1 LRFSIGNRSFDHR
14 EFNQNEKGDIMKN
27 SIFIMGVIAVFY
39 FALIASERS
48 FSQQQIKNKAITPE
62 ESDVLV
68 TTSAGAVPIPPPGPE
83 GTVMIGGGISTGG
96 PGVGTFQYAVGDV
109 GLDIAAKPVK
119 GAPYSAE
126 ATTETVQTLSDGNRI
141 QQKQSSMVYRDS
153 EGRTRREHSVGSIIP
168 LVGGDEPPQLIF
180 INDPVA
186 AVSYVLNPK
195 DHTANKIM
203 LPSGMRPP
211 TPLASGGSGT
221 VKPGKDVT
229 FEKKVIASVH
239 EEQFFFQ
246 NFRTQLDAKPET
258 EPLGKRIIEG
268 IEAEGT
274 RSILTIPAGQI
285 GNDLPIQIV
294 SERWYSPELET
305 VILSKHSDPRF
316 AETTYRLTGI
326 SRSEPSKSLFEVP
339 ADYTVKEGAP
349 GVPAFRYRKRIATGN
364 D

>member
-1 LRFSIGNRSFDHR
+1 
-14 EFNQNEKGDIMKN
+14 
-27 SIFIMGVIAVFY
+27 MGVIALFF
-39 FALIASERS
+39 FALIPSEQAL
-48 FSQQQIKNKAITPE
+48 SQQQTKNKAFAPE

-68 TTSAGAVPIPPPGPE
+68 TTSAVAVPVPPPGAE
-83 GTVMIGGGISTGG
+83 GTVMIGGSIGAGS
-96 PGVGTFQYAVGDV
+96 PGVGMIQFAVGDV

-153 EGRTRREHSVGSIIP
+153 EGRTRREHTVGPFIP
-168 LVGGDEPPQLIF
+168 LAGGDEPPQLIF

-195 DHTANKIM
+195 DHTANKVV
-203 LPSGMRPP
+203 LPSAMKFPGAPVG
-211 TPLASGGSGT
+211 GGSGT
-221 VKPGKDVT
+221 IKATKDMT
-229 FEKKVIASVH
+229 FDRKVPAGGP
-239 EEQFFFQ
+239 EGPFFFQ

-285 GNDLPIQIV
+285 GNEQPIQIV
-294 SERWYSPELET
+294 SERWYSSELET

-326 SRSEPSKSLFEVP
+326 SRNEPSKSLFEIP
-339 ADYTVKEGAP
+339 ADYTVNEGAP
-349 GVPAFRYRKRIATGN
+349 GVPAFGYRKRIVAGN
-364 D
+364 N